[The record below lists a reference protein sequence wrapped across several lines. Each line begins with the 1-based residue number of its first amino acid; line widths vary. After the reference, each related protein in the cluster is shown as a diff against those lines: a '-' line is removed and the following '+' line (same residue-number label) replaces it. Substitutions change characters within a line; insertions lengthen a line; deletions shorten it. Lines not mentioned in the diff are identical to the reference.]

1 MRAAGMGGGGCTMT
15 RIDTATA
22 LHKVAPGLPAPLRA
36 ALEQR
41 CQRVRFAEGQRLFSP
56 GTACEGFVI
65 VLSGAVRV
73 DHVGSNGRSVVL
85 YRIAPGETCV
95 MTTSCLVTGSTYSAW
110 GHAETD
116 VDALLLP
123 AAAFQTLMAGDA
135 AFRAMAF
142 GIFATR
148 FGELVQVIDELLL
161 HRVDL
166 RLAEW
171 LSTRAPVVQATHQ
184 TIASELGTAREV
196 VSRILKDFE
205 RRGWIARSRGSIA
218 IADPEALHGFAGQA

>member
-1 MRAAGMGGGGCTMT
+1 MKPA
-15 RIDTATA
+15 DTATA
-22 LHKVAPGLPAPLRA
+22 LAQAAPGLPTPLRA
-36 ALEQR
+36 ALARR

-56 GTACEGFVI
+56 GAACEGFVI
-65 VLSGAVRV
+65 VLSGTVRV

-95 MTTSCLVTGSTYSAW
+95 MTTTCLVTGGAYSAW
-110 GHAETD
+110 GHAETE

-123 AAAFQTLMAGDA
+123 AAAFQTLMAEDA

-171 LSTRAPVVQATHQ
+171 LATRAPAVQATHQ

-205 RRGWIARSRGSIA
+205 RRGWIALSRGSIA
-218 IADPEALHGFAGQA
+218 VADARALHGFAGQP